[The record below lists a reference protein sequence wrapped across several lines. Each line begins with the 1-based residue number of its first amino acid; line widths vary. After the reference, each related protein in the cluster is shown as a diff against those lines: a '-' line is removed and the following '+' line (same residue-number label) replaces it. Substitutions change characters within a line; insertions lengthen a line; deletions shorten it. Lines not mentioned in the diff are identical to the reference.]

1 MLHVAAQRFGFG
13 LPHDAAVVQNRHFV
27 GHRLDFVQQV
37 RAVKDG
43 AAFALQMRDEV
54 AVELLP
60 HDRVEAEGRVVED
73 HQLRPMGER
82 EHQAEPH
89 VLALRQMLDSRPQ
102 RQLEIAQDT

>member
-1 MLHVAAQRFGFG
+1 MIR
-13 LPHDAAVVQNRHFV
+13 PCVQNRHLI

-37 RAVKDG
+37 RTVKHG
-43 AAFALQMRDEV
+43 PPFALQMRDEI

-60 HDRVEAEGRVVED
+60 HDRVEPEGRVVED

-89 VLALRQMLDSRPQ
+89 VLAFRQD
-102 RQLEIAQDT
+102 A